1 MWKTNPK
8 KEKITEEEISQ
19 ETVGKADKTGVI
31 TMKRRS
37 RLFFFL
43 STIVLAA
50 SCNSDRVFEEYTGM
64 PELHWKVADTV
75 SFDVRTMAPDVA
87 QPLLGI
93 RYNDTYPFHNL
104 YVRYLLNDT
113 LGNTLMDSLLNIPL
127 FDARS
132 GKPLGKGFG
141 NVYTRYDSLPQV
153 MLPAD
158 VPVSVRFVQYMREEE
173 LEGIEAVGLKI
184 SSK

>member
-1 MWKTNPK
+1 
-8 KEKITEEEISQ
+8 
-19 ETVGKADKTGVI
+19 
-31 TMKRRS
+31 MKQKS
-37 RLFFFL
+37 RLFLFL
-43 STIVLAA
+43 SVFGLAA
-50 SCNSDRVFEEYTGM
+50 SCNSDRVFEEYKGM
-64 PELHWKVADTV
+64 AELHWKVADTV
-75 SFDVRTMAPDVA
+75 SFGVQTMEPDVT

-104 YVRYLLNDT
+104 YVRYLLSDT
-113 LGNTLMDSLLNIPL
+113 LGNTVMDSLLNIHL
-127 FDARS
+127 FDAKS

-141 NVYTRYDSLPQV
+141 NVYTKYDSLPQV
-153 MLPAD
+153 ALPAD